1 MLGRTP
7 NDEDKPSVDVPTDG
21 ARVGGS
27 NHADRAGQSSQRTLF
42 FWDGERAM
50 THEES
55 KRRVRLMGEEVIPA
69 LKECARERLVSR
81 ILSKPT
87 PVGSAIGF
95 SRRAIQPRCEINRSL
110 TMHRQAGS
118 PGLRRRCLPS
128 EDGRRRVAGVTT
140 GSATQ
145 IDESITVAGGAV
157 LYLRKGGGPPLVV
170 LHHSIVSVGWLPP
183 CEQLAQRFTV
193 YVPNLPGFG
202 RSELP
207 GWARNVRDI
216 AILTQLTLDG
226 LVLDRVTLMGFGFG
240 CWVAAEMVTISQR
253 PFGWLLLNGAA
264 GI

>member
-1 MLGRTP
+1 M
-7 NDEDKPSVDVPTDG
+7 
-21 ARVGGS
+21 
-27 NHADRAGQSSQRTLF
+27 
-42 FWDGERAM
+42 
-50 THEES
+50 
-55 KRRVRLMGEEVIPA
+55 
-69 LKECARERLVSR
+69 
-81 ILSKPT
+81 
-87 PVGSAIGF
+87 
-95 SRRAIQPRCEINRSL
+95 
-110 TMHRQAGS
+110 
-118 PGLRRRCLPS
+118 
-128 EDGRRRVAGVTT
+128 TT